1 MTCFNKGLW
10 KNQLLG
16 NDLLDKTKQADNKA
30 MQGLQSIQLKLGYSF
45 FSLQVENSDES
56 SVSLISLTIY
66 SV

>member
-1 MTCFNKGLW
+1 MTGFNKGFW

-30 MQGLQSIQLKLGYSF
+30 LQGLQSIQLKSGYSF
-45 FSLQVENSDES
+45 FSLQVEISDES
-56 SVSLISLTIY
+56 SVFLFSLTIY